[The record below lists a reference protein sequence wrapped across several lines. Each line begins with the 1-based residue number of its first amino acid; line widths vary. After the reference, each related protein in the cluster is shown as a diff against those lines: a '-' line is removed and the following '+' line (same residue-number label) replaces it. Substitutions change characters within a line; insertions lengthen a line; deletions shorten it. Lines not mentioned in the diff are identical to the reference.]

1 MLFMV
6 IEHFRHGDPIPVYRR
21 FRDQGR
27 LMPEGVQYVNSW
39 VTHDLKR
46 CFQVME
52 CEDPTLLEEWVTNW
66 RDLADFDVIP
76 VITSPEA
83 RAAVAPRL

>member
-52 CEDPTLLEEWVTNW
+52 CEDRTLLEEWVTNW
-66 RDLADFDVIP
+66 RDLADFEVIP